1 MQKLKLDEIISHI
14 EQGICFEASHND
26 DFFIKIHDY
35 VPYVCTA
42 IHAGARLRPE
52 LEKKCLLSKA
62 ERYYEEDPHTEK
74 FIQSLP
80 ITLVGND
87 SRYEYDLNRDE
98 ANAIYDV
105 AWGKQVW
112 KIPLTAEEHEA
123 SIEKHRNFYRVVHAL
138 IKRLESSFGAAL
150 VYDIHSYNHKRHSE
164 SYLFNIGVENIDIQR
179 YNRQISFWKK
189 ELLNIKV
196 KKTAA
201 EVSVNHIFYGRG
213 YLLKMVK
220 EQFEHTL
227 VLATEVKKVFMDE
240 HNGQAFPL
248 VIQSI
253 EKGLKN
259 AIINN
264 AQHYINTKSNYDV
277 KHKNTLLSST
287 LQPELIKLDKEL
299 YRIAK
304 HFEVLGF
311 VNPQNVEQ
319 EKRKFFRSKFTVN
332 PAFRYKPLTIDPHG
346 FKAKMYKLDVDRLE
360 DVHIRQVYID
370 IIRSYTDKVDL
381 LNTLGT
387 ENFLYNSL
395 RYFGEPNPQDIAN
408 ANFLLYC
415 DELPQFENEDYLEM
429 AEVKARFKA
438 EGERYGFT
446 YQVQEAKHIPSD
458 ALVINSK
465 RLLLLKSGARFT
477 PTRLNALLNHE
488 IGVHMVTTMNA
499 QVQPLKFLSL
509 GLPRNTYTQ
518 EGLAIMSEMLS
529 GCLSITRLKELAL
542 RVLAV
547 HYMVKGDDFKTTF
560 LRLRDEHKVN
570 DEKLFYLVTRVYRG
584 GGFTKDYLYLKG
596 FRKVLDMQAN
606 GVKLDNLFLGKTTHT
621 HLTILN
627 ELVDRKIL
635 NRPTYRCHAFE
646 SPVALDPILQYLTNS
661 LKLAQNSSIR
671 RNIEVPL
678 RT

>member
-1 MQKLKLDEIISHI
+1 MQRLELDVILSHI
-14 EQGICFEASHND
+14 EQGICFEASYND
-26 DFFIKIHDY
+26 DFFIKIHEY

-42 IHAGARLRPE
+42 IHAGSRMRPE
-52 LEKKCLLSKA
+52 LEAKCLLNKA
-62 ERYYEEDPHTEK
+62 ERYFEEDPHTDR

-87 SRYEYDLNRDE
+87 SRYDYDLNRDE
-98 ANAIYDV
+98 ENAIYDI

-112 KIPLTAEEHEA
+112 KEALSDEERAA
-123 SIEKHRNFYRVVHAL
+123 SLQKHRNFYRVVHAL
-138 IKRLESSFGAAL
+138 VTKLESMFGAAL
-150 VYDIHSYNHKRHSE
+150 VYDIHSYNYRRHKE
-164 SYLFNIGVENIDIQR
+164 SYLFNIGIENIDIAR
-179 YNRQISFWKK
+179 YNSQISFWKK
-189 ELLNIKV
+189 ELLKVKV
-196 KKTAA
+196 KKVATD
-201 EVSVNHIFYGRG
+201 VSVNHIFYGRG

-220 EQFEHTL
+220 EHFKHTL

-240 HNGQAFPL
+240 RTGQAFPL
-248 VIQSI
+248 VIHSI

-264 AQHYINTKSNYDV
+264 AQHYINTLSNYDV
-277 KHKNTLLSST
+277 KKKNTLLSST

-304 HFEVLGF
+304 NFEVLGF

-319 EKRKFFRSKFTVN
+319 EKRKFFRSKYTAN

-346 FKAKMYKLDVDRLE
+346 FKSKMYQLDVDALE
-360 DVHIRQVYID
+360 DAHIRQVYID
-370 IIRSYTDKVDL
+370 IIRSYTDKVDML
-381 LNTLGT
+381 TTLGT

-395 RYFGEPNPQDIAN
+395 RYFGEPDAQDIAN
-408 ANFLLYC
+408 AHFLLYC
-415 DELPQFENEDYLEM
+415 DELPQFENQEFLEM
-429 AEVKARFKA
+429 AEVKERFRA
-438 EGERYGFT
+438 EGERYGFQ
-446 YQVQEAKHIPSD
+446 YNVKESKDIPSD

-465 RLLLLKSGARFT
+465 RLLMLKTGARFT

-499 QVQPLKFLSL
+499 QNQPLKFLSL

-518 EGLAIMSEMLS
+518 EGLAIMSELLS
-529 GCLSITRLKELAL
+529 GALSIGRMKELAL

-547 HYMVKGDDFKTTF
+547 HYMAKGQDFKTTF
-560 LRLRDEHKVN
+560 IRLRDEHQVN
-570 DEKLFYLVTRVYRG
+570 EDKLYYLVTRVYRG
-584 GGFTKDYLYLKG
+584 GGFTKDFLYLKG
-596 FRKVLDMQAN
+596 FKRVLDMQDR

-635 NRPTYRCHAFE
+635 NPPTYRCHAFE
-646 SPVALDPILQYLTNS
+646 HPQEMGPILKYLTNS
-661 LKLAQNSSIR
+661 LK
-671 RNIEVPL
+671 
-678 RT
+678 